1 MKMRRAGFR
10 APWLSHQAA
19 RAAATSGRFC
29 SAARSDF
36 FEPQAA
42 AIERAPQATEAD
54 RHPALGCQ
62 PITQF
67 RERRVGLRTQAR
79 QQRLLMARELAG
91 RASVR
96 HPRRR
101 LARPPATDESFVD
114 VRNADPQ
121 QRGNLPHRHAT
132 IHRRQNP
139 QAQVVRIRHPH
150 CGPLGPNQTETPGIT
165 NFALRESLADSAQS
179 KTALGRGQNR

>member
-1 MKMRRAGFR
+1 M
-10 APWLSHQAA
+10 
-19 RAAATSGRFC
+19 
-29 SAARSDF
+29 
-36 FEPQAA
+36 
-42 AIERAPQATEAD
+42 
-54 RHPALGCQ
+54 
-62 PITQF
+62 QF

-91 RASVR
+91 RASAQ

-101 LARPPATDESFVD
+101 LARPPATDESLVD

-121 QRGNLPHRHAT
+121 QRDNLPHRHAI

-139 QAQVVRIRHPH
+139 QAQVIRMRHPH

-165 NFALRESLADSAQS
+165 NFAQRES
-179 KTALGRGQNR
+179 